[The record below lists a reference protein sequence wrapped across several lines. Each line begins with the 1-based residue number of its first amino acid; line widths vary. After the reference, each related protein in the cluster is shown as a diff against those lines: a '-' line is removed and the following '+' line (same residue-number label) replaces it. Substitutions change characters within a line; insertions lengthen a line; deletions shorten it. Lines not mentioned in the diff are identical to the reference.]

1 MFPHISY
8 SDIVLLAE
16 LTSRTLLRL
25 RNTSNENSGL
35 ARQVSN
41 LLTAQRK
48 LQERAADPGEPV
60 NTYSIRQDRASIV
73 GGCWKVVNHI
83 DIALERPNG
92 LSSVGNTGPLNMQS
106 LIYDYT
112 LAIHHLLVTTSSKA
126 HVETE
131 SHLGSG
137 GGALDILKP
146 AINRLIPT
154 LIARAIGEDLPPCS
168 YVGDSKHVL
177 VELKATM
184 PDVGIEKHMTRIL
197 AYMYELTRDNIQE
210 ATASVSDATRHD
222 DSSTNRGGGL
232 GFTPSDPLM
241 VFEHF
246 MNEEGTS
253 QSKQEDDSLS
263 AIGPT
268 AEEADGELRR
278 IYETLQ
284 DYQAQYE
291 DFVDQTPRDVKA
303 QERQAQV
310 LEGYLERNVI
320 KELDQL
326 LLGGNQ
332 QLKAFRKYL
341 MYRAQSMLAKIED
354 SRSSGSDSQ
363 KKRRNFG

>member
-1 MFPHISY
+1 MLKITPRPIGSFASQYREMFPHISY
-8 SDIVLLAE
+8 SDIVLLVE

-25 RNTSNENSGL
+25 RNASNEISGL

-48 LQERAADPGEPV
+48 LQKRAADPGEPV

-92 LSSVGNTGPLNMQS
+92 LSNVGNTGPLNMQS

-112 LAIHHLLVTTSSKA
+112 LAIHHFLVTTSSKA

-137 GGALDILKP
+137 GDALDILKP

-197 AYMYELTRDNIQE
+197 AYMYELTRDNVQE
-210 ATASVSDATRHD
+210 GKCYAVVTR
-222 DSSTNRGGGL
+222 
-232 GFTPSDPLM
+232 
-241 VFEHF
+241 E
-246 MNEEGTS
+246 
-253 QSKQEDDSLS
+253 
-263 AIGPT
+263 
-268 AEEADGELRR
+268 RR
-278 IYETLQ
+278 L
-284 DYQAQYE
+284 
-291 DFVDQTPRDVKA
+291 VW
-303 QERQAQV
+303 
-310 LEGYLERNVI
+310 
-320 KELDQL
+320 L
-326 LLGGNQ
+326 L
-332 QLKAFRKYL
+332 Y
-341 MYRAQSMLAKIED
+341 
-354 SRSSGSDSQ
+354 
-363 KKRRNFG
+363 